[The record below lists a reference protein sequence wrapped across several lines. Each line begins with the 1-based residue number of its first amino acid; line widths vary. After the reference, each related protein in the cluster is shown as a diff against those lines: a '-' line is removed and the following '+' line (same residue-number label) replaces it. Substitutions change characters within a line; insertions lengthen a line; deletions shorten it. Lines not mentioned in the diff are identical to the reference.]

1 MKAMRIADE
10 GDGVN
15 STFADDFVMNE
26 TDCLFEGLRRAILL
40 QLMKSIFSD
49 DSDPIVGEDL

>member
-1 MKAMRIADE
+1 MRIADE
-10 GDGVN
+10 GDGVT
-15 STFADDFVMNE
+15 STFADDFVTNE
-26 TDCLFEGLRRAILL
+26 TDCLFEGLRRTILL